1 MYVEALGEA
10 AKSHQGELDQNIRK
24 NLELLEQQQQQQ
36 KQDQNKDQ
44 KKTKTAKI
52 KIRKTVR
59 MK

>member
-1 MYVEALGEA
+1 MYVEALGSCE
-10 AKSHQGELDQNIRK
+10 KSSRRAGSKYSK

-52 KIRKTVR
+52 KIRKTSG
-59 MK
+59 